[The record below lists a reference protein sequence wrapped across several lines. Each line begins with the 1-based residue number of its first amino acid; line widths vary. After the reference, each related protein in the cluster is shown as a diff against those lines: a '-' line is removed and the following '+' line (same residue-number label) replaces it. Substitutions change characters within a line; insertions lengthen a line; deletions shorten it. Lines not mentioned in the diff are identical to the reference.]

1 MAGKGGGAWKV
12 AYADFVTAM
21 MAFFLVMWITAQNKP
36 VKESIAQYFTDPYAE
51 NAASDKAGAV
61 NPGEHQAGQGPGRPP
76 DPVAKDGKPGR
87 PPKLQIFRDLDPTR
101 STGTMVL
108 FAEGSSEL
116 DPQGIAQL
124 TAIVPQLVGKP
135 NKVELRG
142 HASRRP
148 LPEGSTVS
156 DNWELSYAR
165 CKVVRDYL
173 VDRGIKPDRIRMSQ
187 AAEFEPYTLRQE
199 PEWQAQNSRVEITA
213 LSEHAH
219 PLEFPRED
227 RGGYF
232 GISEEPE
239 TDTSSSAGHGD
250 SHGAKHGSKSSG
262 HGAHGTSKS
271 GKHGSPSDSKSSH
284 GHGAKKSNTKSHGG
298 GHH

>member
-1 MAGKGGGAWKV
+1 MAGKGGGGAWKV

-51 NAASDKAGAV
+51 AASSDQAGAV
-61 NPGEHQAGQGPGRPP
+61 NPGPHQTGQGPGRPP
-76 DPVAKDGKPGR
+76 DPQARNGKPSR

-108 FAEGSSEL
+108 FAEGSAEL
-116 DPQGIAQL
+116 DEQAVAQL

-148 LPEGSTVS
+148 LPAGSPIT
-156 DNWELSYAR
+156 DTWELSYAR
-165 CKVVRDYL
+165 CRVVRSYL
-173 VDRGIKPDRIRMSQ
+173 VEHGVKSDRIRMSQ

-219 PLEFPRED
+219 PLDQPRED
-227 RGGYF
+227 RGGFF
-232 GISEEPE
+232 GVVSEEEEKRLTE
-239 TDTSSSAGHGD
+239 THDEKKAEHGHGETK
-250 SHGAKHGSKSSG
+250 SSPGGHGAKGHGHSSGRGSG
-262 HGAHGTSKS
+262 HGHAPK
-271 GKHGSPSDSKSSH
+271 KSSH
-284 GHGAKKSNTKSHGG
+284 GHH
-298 GHH
+298 